1 MLIRGHVKKRQPISI
16 RYLGTGESMHYF
28 IYYVLPFLVVLGV
41 LIFFHELGHFLVAKH
56 FGIKVLKFSLG
67 FGPKVL
73 GKKFGETEYL
83 ISAIPLGGY
92 IKMLGES
99 DDDEDDPIL
108 PEDESK
114 SFSHKPVLQRIAV
127 VAAGPIFNLLLAL
140 LIFCASFGFT
150 GMQVLTTEIGEVRE
164 GSPAE
169 KAGLKKGD
177 LIISI
182 DDMDT
187 QTWPQLKER
196 VQDNRGEPI
205 NITLLRQGQVSTV
218 TVIPEINV
226 VKNIFGEEI
235 KTPLLG
241 VVSAGSFK
249 EIKLG
254 ILGALNEGFLKT
266 WDIIKLTCLTVIK
279 LFQGIVPIKTL
290 GGPILIGQMTGQ
302 LAEQSWAYLIPFT
315 AVISINLGILNL
327 LPIPILDGGFIIFLL
342 IELIIGRPLNVR
354 KREFAQKLG
363 IGLLVLLMV
372 VVVYNDITRLMQ

>member
-1 MLIRGHVKKRQPISI
+1 
-16 RYLGTGESMHYF
+16 MHYF
-28 IYYVLPFLVVLGV
+28 IYYVLPFLVVLGI

-73 GKKFGETEYL
+73 GKKIGETEYL

-92 IKMLGES
+92 VKMFGES
-99 DDDEDDPIL
+99 DDEEDDPIL
-108 PEDESK
+108 PEDQSR
-114 SFSHKPVLQRIAV
+114 SFSHKPAIQRMAV
-127 VAAGPIFNLLLAL
+127 VGAGPMFNLLLAL

-150 GMQVLTTEIGEVRE
+150 GMQVLTTEIGQVRE
-164 GSPAE
+164 GSPAD

-177 LIISI
+177 LIVSV
-182 DDMDT
+182 DNTNTDS
-187 QTWPQLKER
+187 WPQLKER
-196 VQDNRGEPI
+196 VGENQGEPI
-205 NITLLRQGQVSTV
+205 RITLLRNGEPLTV
-218 TVIPEINV
+218 TVIPEMSV

-241 VVSAGSFK
+241 VVSAGSFQ
-249 EIKLG
+249 EIKVG
-254 ILGALNEGFLKT
+254 FLGAMKEGCLKT
-266 WDIIKLTCLTVIK
+266 WEIIRLTCLTVVK
-279 LFQGIVPIKTL
+279 LIQGIVSIKTL

-302 LAEQSWAYLIPFT
+302 LAEESWSYLIPFT

-342 IELIIGRPLNVR
+342 IELIIGRPLNVK

-363 IGLLVLLMV
+363 MGLPRTP
-372 VVVYNDITRLMQ
+372 N